1 IEICYKPLRIEDELD
16 YLLINRQRHKKDY
29 PVGQLSHSNWNKNY
43 VRPWLREH
51 NFVDEEGNLIDITSH
66 TFRHAFATYALKGGA
81 SIEVISELMNH
92 KSIRG
97 TRHYT
102 HLLQEDIKYRFAEVL
117 NEGAI
122 ISGKKALQIK
132 DKLKELQPFKGKT

>member
-1 IEICYKPLRIEDELD
+1 D
-16 YLLINRQRHKKDY
+16 
-29 PVGQLSHSNWNKNY
+29 
-43 VRPWLREH
+43 
-51 NFVDEEGNLIDITSH
+51 FTSH

-122 ISGKKALQIK
+122 ISGKKALQMK
-132 DKLKELQPFKGKT
+132 DKLKELQPFKDNLTELLLMKGKTVEEGDKIRTAM